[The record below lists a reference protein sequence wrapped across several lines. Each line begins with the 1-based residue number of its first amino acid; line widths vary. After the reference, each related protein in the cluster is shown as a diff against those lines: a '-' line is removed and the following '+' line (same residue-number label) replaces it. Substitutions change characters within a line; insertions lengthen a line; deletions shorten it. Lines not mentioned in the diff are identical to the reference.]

1 MSQFCGLAF
10 CGFLKVVISLSMA
23 FMVRMPLSSNVK
35 ALRAKREVWL
45 LKYEQATS
53 PILSSLALVYLFT
66 FSYQS
71 IFYEPT
77 ETWFIWFTWFGNF
90 LWVLF
95 AIDLL
100 YRFFLADGKKLFFVQ
115 NWLDTITV
123 VIPQLRVLR
132 VLRAFTANGIIAKKG
147 GSFFSGGAVA
157 TAVVG
162 VVLIGWV
169 GALAVLNAERYATN
183 GTIKTFG
190 ESIWWMFETLTT
202 VGYGDYTPV
211 TLAGRVVAVSIMLLG
226 ISLLGVVSA
235 SLAAS
240 LLKQKGP
247 DVPAEILEELQGL
260 KSLVSQLNAQLVSAG
275 IGGQHDVAAAKD
287 PENGPNN

>member
-1 MSQFCGLAF
+1 M
-10 CGFLKVVISLSMA
+10 VISLSMA

-147 GSFFSGGAVA
+147 GSFFSGGAA
-157 TAVVG
+157 R
-162 VVLIGWV
+162 
-169 GALAVLNAERYATN
+169 N
-183 GTIKTFG
+183 
-190 ESIWWMFETLTT
+190 
-202 VGYGDYTPV
+202 
-211 TLAGRVVAVSIMLLG
+211 
-226 ISLLGVVSA
+226 
-235 SLAAS
+235 
-240 LLKQKGP
+240 
-247 DVPAEILEELQGL
+247 
-260 KSLVSQLNAQLVSAG
+260 
-275 IGGQHDVAAAKD
+275 
-287 PENGPNN
+287 